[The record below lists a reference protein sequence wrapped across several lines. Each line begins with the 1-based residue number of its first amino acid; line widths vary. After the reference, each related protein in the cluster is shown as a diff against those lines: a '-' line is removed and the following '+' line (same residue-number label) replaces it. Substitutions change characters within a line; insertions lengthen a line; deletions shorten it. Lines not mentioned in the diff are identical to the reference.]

1 MLCRLI
7 QIGDELEMS
16 ILQNLLGTFGFG
28 GSRPANAAST
38 ENGGHSNRGLTR
50 KRQRLQDGFV
60 VSKGML
66 APRACTLR
74 DMTAL
79 GGCVDIW
86 DQAVKA
92 DLLRGQVTLYIPAD
106 RMEVDCSVIWRR
118 ENTLG
123 LKFVSAFRAPTR
135 SYR

>member
-1 MLCRLI
+1 
-7 QIGDELEMS
+7 MS

-28 GSRPANAAST
+28 GSRPASAGSP
-38 ENGGHSNRGLTR
+38 EHGEHSNRGLTR

-79 GGCVDIW
+79 GGCVDVW

-123 LKFVSAFRAPTR
+123 LKFVSPFREPTR